1 MAKNEFLVLIT
12 EYQYDIS
19 DICSDILCCMQ
30 GKGKGLIKSANGYKY
45 EIDFKND
52 TMMLRQ
58 MLIMVVL
65 LKKNYNENQ
74 NGISQ
79 H

>member
-1 MAKNEFLVLIT
+1 
-12 EYQYDIS
+12 
-19 DICSDILCCMQ
+19 MQ

-65 LKKNYNENQ
+65 LNKIITKIKMEYRNINFINKV
-74 NGISQ
+74 NIFF
-79 H
+79 

>member
-1 MAKNEFLVLIT
+1 
-12 EYQYDIS
+12 
-19 DICSDILCCMQ
+19 MQ